1 MDLCWYSIIAIRLV
15 MINWNFSYCNQDEVM
30 IGIGMWERFKSNKND
45 NDINIP
51 PINMGKGFKTNV
63 AVITKGLS
71 YRQRV
76 RIRFLATSET

>member
-1 MDLCWYSIIAIRLV
+1 
-15 MINWNFSYCNQDEVM
+15 M

-45 NDINIP
+45 NYRNIP
-51 PINMGKGFKTNV
+51 PIDVGKGLRKNV